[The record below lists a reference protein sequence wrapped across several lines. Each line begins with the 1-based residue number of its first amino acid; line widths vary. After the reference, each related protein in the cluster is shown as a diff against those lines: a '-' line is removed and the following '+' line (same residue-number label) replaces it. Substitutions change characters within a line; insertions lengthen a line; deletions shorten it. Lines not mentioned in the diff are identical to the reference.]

1 MAFNKSL
8 QRYCEEDGDVGGDGS
23 GALEKNISSKWLS
36 CESTETTRTRT
47 FQTFMLQK
55 LAPGKSFDHIKD
67 VEVKK
72 LVAKEFGRVARK
84 LNEKRKEVS
93 EMQDAEA
100 KPIKLSK
107 RSGHSYPQRRPMET
121 RKWKRRIRYEKYRLN
136 SCSNSAERRR
146 TQANARNDH
155 SLF

>member
-1 MAFNKSL
+1 MAFNKLL

-47 FQTFMLQK
+47 SQTFMLQK
-55 LAPGKSFDHIKD
+55 LAPGKSFDHIED

-72 LVAKEFGRVARK
+72 LVIKEFGRVAKK

-93 EMQDAEA
+93 EMHVAEA
-100 KPIKLSK
+100 KPILRQTLEEEWPQLSTTPAI
-107 RSGHSYPQRRPMET
+107 GDDEME
-121 RKWKRRIRYEKYRLN
+121 E
-136 SCSNSAERRR
+136 E
-146 TQANARNDH
+146 D
-155 SLF
+155 